1 MTNLEYVEEV
11 MNSNMSGE
19 AMAMALSV
27 LVGQE
32 PSQRDRTVANAKNID
47 KADSYYYRV
56 KDGNGTEYSK
66 NILNSHLLT
75 IALPM
80 LQDTENGVRAK
91 DIAKAYNET
100 FNPYYEM
107 TYHDT
112 KYILL
117 KLLDCGLVKY
127 ENREEKVEIVDR
139 RGLKREILA
148 SHRVYFLNI

>member
-11 MNSNMSGE
+11 MNSNMSAD

-32 PSQRDRTVANAKNID
+32 PSQRGRIIANAKD
-47 KADSYYYRV
+47 VAKEEALWYRI
-56 KDGNGTEYSK
+56 KDGNGAEYSK
-66 NILNSHLLT
+66 NILNSRLLT

-107 TYHDT
+107 THYDT
-112 KYILL
+112 RHILL
-117 KLLDCGLVKY
+117 KLLDNGIVKY
-127 ENREEKVEIVDR
+127 ENREEKVEIVDN

-148 SHRVYFLNI
+148 STRYYFLNI

>member
-1 MTNLEYVEEV
+1 MTNLKYVEEI
-11 MNSNMSGE
+11 MSANMSAE
-19 AMAMALSV
+19 AQAMALSV

-32 PSQRDRTVANAKNID
+32 PSQRCKTIVNSKDVEKKNP
-47 KADSYYYRV
+47 YWYRAEE
-56 KDGNGTEYSK
+56 GNGTEYSK
-66 NILNSHLLT
+66 NILNSRLLT
-75 IALPM
+75 ISLPM

-107 TYHDT
+107 THYDT
-112 KYILL
+112 RHILL
-117 KLLDCGLVKY
+117 KLLDCGIVKY
-127 ENREEKVEIVDR
+127 ENREEKVEIVDG

>member
-11 MNSNMSGE
+11 MNSNMSAD

-27 LVGQE
+27 LVGHE
-32 PSQRDRTVANAKNID
+32 PSQRCSIIANAKDEPNW
-47 KADSYYYRV
+47 YRI
-56 KDGNGTEYSK
+56 KDGNGAEYSK
-66 NILNSHLLT
+66 NILNSRLLT

-107 TYHDT
+107 THHDT
-112 KYILL
+112 KHILL
-117 KLLDCGLVKY
+117 KLLDNGIVKY

-139 RGLKREILA
+139 RGLKREILT